1 MRLNKHE
8 SGYYAPKKRCRP
20 ELGTA
25 SMVTNRGSKN
35 GGINTCERQRYRHGT
50 LIAFVLVF
58 YFRSFQP
65 RDPIVITGFAGLNDT
80 QGLGVAVD
88 ETKRSVLLP
97 FSWSKTLQA
106 RCLFRSPPSLALI
119 QGFWD
124 PLFSSDFVSH
134 HLILIQNILLSQ

>member
-35 GGINTCERQRYRHGT
+35 SGINASERQGYRHGT

-58 YFRSFQP
+58 DFRSF
-65 RDPIVITGFAGLNDT
+65 
-80 QGLGVAVD
+80 
-88 ETKRSVLLP
+88 
-97 FSWSKTLQA
+97 
-106 RCLFRSPPSLALI
+106 
-119 QGFWD
+119 
-124 PLFSSDFVSH
+124 
-134 HLILIQNILLSQ
+134 